1 MKDIKLIQQLANK
14 YFEGKIL
21 PEEETTLF
29 QFLNNNQQH
38 TQLFRLWEKEW
49 INQYIHTSESD
60 AQWKKMHHKL
70 LVSQSVNSKTTPII
84 FKALWLRIMSVA
96 AIITITLLA
105 SWMVLYHQMNTE
117 PQSYYTCSILW

>member
-38 TQLFRLWEKEW
+38 TQLFRLWEKNGQNN
-49 INQYIHTSESD
+49 I
-60 AQWKKMHHKL
+60 
-70 LVSQSVNSKTTPII
+70 
-84 FKALWLRIMSVA
+84 
-96 AIITITLLA
+96 
-105 SWMVLYHQMNTE
+105 
-117 PQSYYTCSILW
+117 SILQNQMHNGENASQAIGITKRQFQNNSNHI

>member
-49 INQYIHTSESD
+49 TNQYIHTSESD
-60 AQWKKMHHKL
+60 AQWGKCITSYWYHK
-70 LVSQSVNSKTTPII
+70 
-84 FKALWLRIMSVA
+84 
-96 AIITITLLA
+96 A
-105 SWMVLYHQMNTE
+105 SIPKQL
-117 PQSYYTCSILW
+117 QSYLKPYG